1 MAQKKKTLSGG
12 GTAPDAVSLL
22 FIVYS
27 NAVDEE
33 ITETVKRHAGGYTK
47 FTGVFGEGTRE
58 PHLGTHIWPSMNNC
72 IMTAI
77 GAEQKRV
84 LADEVLYLK
93 EKFPGVGINVFA
105 TRLEERL

>member
-1 MAQKKKTLSGG
+1 MAQRKKTSPVGG
-12 GTAPDAVSLL
+12 PGPAAMSLL

-33 ITETVKRHAGGYTK
+33 ITEIVLRHSGGYTK
-47 FTGVFGEGTRE
+47 FTGVSGEGTRE

-77 GAEQKRV
+77 GAEQKRA